1 MTKVTRQVAVCGPRE
16 CTRQEAEWA
25 RAVGELLARAGI
37 TVLCGGGAGVMAAV
51 ATGAAEV
58 GGLVIGVRPDTD
70 RDAVCPGLS
79 AVLFTNMGEAR
90 NAILVESADAVIVIG
105 GSWGTLS
112 EVALA
117 CRRGGI
123 PVVSLGGW
131 QIRDANGHPVAAT
144 VGAADPADA
153 VRRALDGI
161 DSAPAEPT

>member
-1 MTKVTRQVAVCGPRE
+1 MPVRQVAVCGLRE
-16 CTRQEAEWA
+16 CTEQEARWA
-25 RAVGELLARAGI
+25 RVVGGLLAQAGV
-37 TVLCGGGAGVMAAV
+37 TVLCGGGDGVMAAV
-51 ATGAAEV
+51 AAGTAEA

-70 RDAVCPGLS
+70 RGAVCPGLS

-117 CRRGGI
+117 RRRGGV

-131 QIRDANGHPVAAT
+131 EIRDANGHPVTAT
-144 VGAADPADA
+144 TIAADPVDA

-161 DSAPAEPT
+161 PQTDPT